1 MKKTI
6 RKELRLSLSDKTA
19 LNYLCYMCNKDNEA
33 DVLRFC
39 LRFTREAMAS
49 YNIGSL
55 DHEIGRFVKEL
66 LDNYVVD
73 GKNIQEMEYYF

>member
-6 RKELRLSLSDKTA
+6 RKELRLSPSDKIT
-19 LNYLCYMCNKDNEA
+19 LNYLCLWCGQDNEA

-39 LRFTREAMAS
+39 LRFTREALAS

-55 DHEIGRFVKEL
+55 DHEIGRFVKQL
-66 LDNYVVD
+66 LDDYVVD
-73 GKNIQEMEYYF
+73 GKNIQEMEYYI